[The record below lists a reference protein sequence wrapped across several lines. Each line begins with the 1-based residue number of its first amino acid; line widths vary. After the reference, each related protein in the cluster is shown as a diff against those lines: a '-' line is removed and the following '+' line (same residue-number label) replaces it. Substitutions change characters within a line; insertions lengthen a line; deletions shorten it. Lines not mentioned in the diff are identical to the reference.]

1 MMLTVSTQLTDES
14 IGAGEP
20 KVNERMA
27 VAGSGA
33 IACGLAV
40 VAAARLGEATLIARS
55 EASAARAREKTA
67 KALARMDAEGATVVV
82 RADLDAAAD
91 ATVVVEA
98 IAEDFACKAELL
110 ADLHAHA
117 GEGTILATTTS
128 SLSVEALAAASGRPD
143 RFAGLHVFNP
153 VPRMDLVEVAYP
165 AAATDE
171 VRARVR
177 RLVASLGKTGVEV
190 PDTPGFVVNQLLF
203 PMLFHAVRLLED
215 SGGLLSPA
223 DVDACMQLGAGHP
236 MGPLALLDFV
246 GLDVSIAIGD
256 QIGAEVPPR
265 LRAMAADGALGKK
278 AGRGFYDYES

>member
-1 MMLTVSTQLTDES
+1 MMRTVSTQLTDES

-55 EASAARAREKTA
+55 EESAARAREKTA
-67 KALARMDAEGATVVV
+67 RTLARMDAGGATVTVH
-82 RADLDAAAD
+82 AELDAVAG

-98 IAEDFACKAELL
+98 IAEDFGCKADLL
-110 ADLHAHA
+110 ADLHARA
-117 GEGTILATTTS
+117 GEQAILATTTS
-128 SLSVEALAAASGRPD
+128 SLSVEALGGASGRPD
-143 RFAGLHVFNP
+143 RFVGLHVFNP
-153 VPRMDLVEVAYP
+153 VPRMDLVEVAYT
-165 AAATDE
+165 AASTDE
-171 VRARVR
+171 VRARVQQ
-177 RLVASLGKTGVEV
+177 LVGSLGKTYVEV

-223 DVDACMQLGAGHP
+223 DVDACMKLGAGHP

-256 QIGAEVPPR
+256 QIGAEVPQR
-265 LRAMAADGALGKK
+265 LRTMAAGGALGKK
-278 AGRGFYDYES
+278 AGRGFYEYD